1 MEKIEQLMKEFS
13 YYAGKEKEHEPYE
26 NLRLMSM
33 LYELMYL
40 LCRNDLVVRETVFP
54 INNQKNLER
63 LRGIMQYV
71 EVHYTEEITQYE
83 VAKRFY
89 FTKEYFSRFFKKNTG
104 MTFKEYVMHYRLKQA
119 YDPIVYTERSIL
131 DIALDCG
138 FADARGLIN
147 AFKRVYG
154 DTPYQ
159 YRKMHMQKKEHEKII
174 RDFEKGNFYEYES

>member
-1 MEKIEQLMKEFS
+1 MKEFS

-40 LCRNDLVVRETVFP
+40 LCRDDLVVRETVFP

-159 YRKMHMQKKEHEKII
+159 YRKMHMQKKEHET
-174 RDFEKGNFYEYES
+174 R